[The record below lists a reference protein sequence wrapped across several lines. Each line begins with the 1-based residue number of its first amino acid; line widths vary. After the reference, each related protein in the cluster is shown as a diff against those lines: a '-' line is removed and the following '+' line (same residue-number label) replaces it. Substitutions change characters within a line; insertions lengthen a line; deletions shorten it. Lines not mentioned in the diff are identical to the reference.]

1 MDISIAYGPFSF
13 CLPKKKMGEKKKG
26 TEIELPVES
35 RRPHKP
41 TISTHRGKTDSES
54 RCGWVEI
61 ETHGFSRL
69 SHAAIDFRGS
79 GPFTRHSPNDFIHHT
94 LYAQS
99 TELPKSSEGASGGL
113 KCAFNFRACEMI
125 SMAYTFRAR
134 KLWQV
139 RWRNFHGRYDFGSSL
154 WLLSLQR
161 ESN

>member
-1 MDISIAYGPFSF
+1 MILSKSGHRMDISIAYGPFSF

-61 ETHGFSRL
+61 ETHGFSRP

-79 GPFTRHSPNDFIHHT
+79 GPFTRHSPSGFIHHT
-94 LYAQS
+94 LYPQS
-99 TELPKSSEGASGGL
+99 TELPKLSEGALDASAIILSANRRSSGVSISTEGKL
-113 KCAFNFRACEMI
+113 LTSIAFNSTPSSI
-125 SMAYTFRAR
+125 SA
-134 KLWQV
+134 
-139 RWRNFHGRYDFGSSL
+139 
-154 WLLSLQR
+154 
-161 ESN
+161 